1 MAASSVMF
9 GVDIHPD
16 FQKGISIPQIAR
28 EGFGFLSVKLS
39 EGTSNAWELDTPTR
53 PGSATWI
60 RQGKAAGLV
69 CLGYHYL
76 QPNNITT
83 QAQLFAGALKR
94 CGVPGVV
101 DAEAGYRL
109 SDGTFVPTLTI
120 GMIREFHIRL
130 RELGANIAFLYLP
143 KWYWQRIGSPPLDG
157 LPALWASSYPS
168 TQQAPASALFE
179 SVGPER
185 WRSYG
190 GSPVG
195 VLQFAETALV
205 AGRAI
210 DANAFFGD
218 QSSFARFVGA
228 TTKSR
233 RRELMGYILHPTPP
247 PPGTADDT
255 VPGPGWPVIEDT
267 LTTPGPAGG
276 WSGRLLMHVTFGYRG
291 AFVEE
296 AWAAPSGKHFVPRY
310 DPAKKTGGV
319 YVKAFD
325 TQHWELTPG
334 DCALIVR
341 YATRARGSAHPEPQN

>member
-16 FQKGISIPQIAR
+16 FQEGISIPQIAR
-28 EGFGFLSVKLS
+28 EGFGFLSAKLS
-39 EGTSNAWELDTPTR
+39 EGSSNYWELSNKDR
-53 PGSATWI
+53 PGSAEWI

-76 QPNNITT
+76 QPADIPG
-83 QAQLFAGALKR
+83 QARVFAGALQR
-94 CGVPGVV
+94 CRVPGVI
-101 DAEAGYRL
+101 DAEAGYRK

-120 GMIREFHIRL
+120 DHVRQFYAEL
-130 RELGANIAFLYLP
+130 RKLHADIAFLYLP
-143 KWYWQRIGSPPLDG
+143 RWYWQRIGSPNLAG
-157 LPALWASSYPS
+157 LPPLWASSYPS
-168 TQQAPASALFE
+168 ARQAPASALYE
-179 SVGPER
+179 LVTPDR
-185 WRSYG
+185 WLAYG
-190 GSPVG
+190 SNVVG

-218 QSSFARFVGA
+218 KASFARFVGA

-233 RRELMGYILHPTPP
+233 RRQLMGYILHPTPAP
-247 PPGTADDT
+247 LGVPDDAVPTA
-255 VPGPGWPVIEDT
+255 GWPVVEDT

-296 AWAAPSGKHFVPRY
+296 AWCPPSGKHFVPRY
-310 DPAKKTGGV
+310 NPDTKTGGA
-319 YVKAFD
+319 YIKAFD
-325 TQHWELTPG
+325 TQHWELNPG
-334 DCALIVR
+334 DGALVVR
-341 YATRARGSAHPEPQN
+341 YATRARGSAYPEPQN